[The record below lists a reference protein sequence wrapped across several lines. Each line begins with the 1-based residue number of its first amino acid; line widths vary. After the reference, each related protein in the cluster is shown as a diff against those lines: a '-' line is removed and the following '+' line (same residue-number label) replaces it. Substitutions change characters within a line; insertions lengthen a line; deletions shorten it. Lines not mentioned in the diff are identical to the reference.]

1 MALGRQVWVLS
12 IGSLLL
18 QTASTHQKKKKVQLR
33 AARWVPHQYHQTSSI
48 DLMLDGLAWPT
59 LETTLHILQISP
71 GVHPYQTKYNPS
83 CCHPRR
89 STCQSHPSTYDIFH
103 KTTCKQLKFF
113 FPHTIV
119 EWNIL
124 PVNVAMA
131 LTLDSF
137 KARVKSFF
145 FFFFF
150 FSFSLFLTTPQS
162 AV

>member
-1 MALGRQVWVLS
+1 MGIGERRELLKSDGFGKAGLGSEYWILITSDS
-12 IGSLLL
+12 INTSEE
-18 QTASTHQKKKKVQLR
+18 KKVQLR

-89 STCQSHPSTYDIFH
+89 STCQSHPSTYDISSH

-131 LTLDSF
+131 MTLDSF
-137 KARVKSFF
+137 EARVKSFLF
-145 FFFFF
+145 F
-150 FSFSLFLTTPQS
+150 
-162 AV
+162 